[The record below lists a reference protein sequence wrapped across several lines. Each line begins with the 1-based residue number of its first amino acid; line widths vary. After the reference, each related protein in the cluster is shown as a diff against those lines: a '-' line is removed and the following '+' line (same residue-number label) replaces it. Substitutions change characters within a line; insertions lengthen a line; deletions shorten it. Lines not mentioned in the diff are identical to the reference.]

1 MKKILILIAMLCL
14 LTGCFGNDN
23 KEVKK
28 PEIKKEEASNT
39 TVEKKPVKTSI
50 KLSFAG
56 DFTLG
61 NYANQAYSGSFD
73 QEYEKNGKDSSY
85 FLKNVKNVFESDD
98 LTIVN
103 LEGPLTS
110 ATAHVEKQFPFK
122 GSKEYANI
130 LVDGSIEAVSLAN
143 NHSEDYYK
151 QGMNDT
157 KAVLDEKGIGY
168 FGYETS
174 FVEEVKGIKIG
185 FLGYRSMSVSM
196 NNEQGRKTIK
206 NAIDD
211 LKMNQEV
218 DVVVVYF
225 HWGIEREYYAND
237 DQRNLA
243 KFTIDSGADLVVG
256 AHPHVLQGIEEYNGK
271 QIVYS
276 LGNFC
281 FGGNRN
287 PSDSD
292 TMIYSITMNFV
303 DGVYNDSNYEI
314 IPCSITS
321 TSNRNNYQPMI
332 LQGDEKDRVLKKIE
346 RYSY

>member
-1 MKKILILIAMLCL
+1 
-14 LTGCFGNDN
+14 
-23 KEVKK
+23 
-28 PEIKKEEASNT
+28 
-39 TVEKKPVKTSI
+39 
-50 KLSFAG
+50 
-56 DFTLG
+56 
-61 NYANQAYSGSFD
+61 
-73 QEYEKNGKDSSY
+73 
-85 FLKNVKNVFESDD
+85 
-98 LTIVN
+98 
-103 LEGPLTS
+103 
-110 ATAHVEKQFPFK
+110 
-122 GSKEYANI
+122 
-130 LVDGSIEAVSLAN
+130 
-143 NHSEDYYK
+143 
-151 QGMNDT
+151 
-157 KAVLDEKGIGY
+157 
-168 FGYETS
+168 
-174 FVEEVKGIKIG
+174 
-185 FLGYRSMSVSM
+185 MSVSM

-218 DVVVVYF
+218 DVGIVYF

-271 QIVYS
+271 HIVYS

-321 TSNRNNYQPMI
+321 ASNRNNYQPMI